1 MTTHAQKSARRPL
14 TLAWRLVERAIAGY
28 GLLGLGYVL
37 ARLAVGE
44 RWRPVAFA
52 NNFVP
57 WWTLAALGA
66 ALLALPSRRRW
77 WLIPLQLPLLI
88 AFVVV
93 YGDRF
98 APQRATD
105 AADAD
110 AATLRVMTYNL
121 QTRATSAANLEAVL
135 RDLQP
140 DVVGL
145 EEFHRD
151 HLPALDALQ
160 DLYPYQAVHL
170 SKRRVG
176 LALLSRYPI
185 AAQGA
190 VDPAERYPHSIRVEV
205 EVGGAPVAV
214 YLVHP
219 DTPDHHYFPWA
230 YDDTTRDAQLGEARD
245 AIAAEQGPVLML
257 CDCNMSDQSDAYR
270 AFDRLLTD
278 SYREAGRGLGLTFP
292 ARFGQLSPSPLPLLR
307 LDYIWHSDHF
317 AARAARVMREQGTSD
332 HFAVIAELVLE
343 QRSATDD

>member
-1 MTTHAQKSARRPL
+1 MAFQTGNPLRRAL
-14 TLAWRLVERAIAGY
+14 MGTWRLVELAIAGY
-28 GLLGLGYVL
+28 GLIGLSYVL

-44 RWRPVAFA
+44 RWGVVAFA

-57 WWTLAALGA
+57 WWSLAALSA
-66 ALLALPSRRRW
+66 AVLALPSRRRW
-77 WLIPLQLPLLI
+77 WLVPLQLPLLI
-88 AFVVV
+88 AFVVL

-98 APQRATD
+98 LPRQATGAAGDAPA
-105 AADAD
+105 
-110 AATLRVMTYNL
+110 LRVMTFNL
-121 QTRATSAANLEAVL
+121 QTRGTSAEGLEAIL

-151 HLPALDALQ
+151 HLPALNALQ

-176 LALLSRYPI
+176 LALLSRYPMG
-185 AAQGA
+185 AQGA
-190 VDPAERYPHSIRVEV
+190 VDPLERYPHSIRVEV
-205 EVGGAPVAV
+205 EVDGTAIAV

-219 DTPDHHYFPWA
+219 DTPDNHYFPWT
-230 YDDTTRDAQLGEARD
+230 YDDTRRDAQLGEARD

-257 CDCNMSDQSDAYR
+257 CDCNMSDQSDAYH

-278 SYREAGRGLGLTFP
+278 SYREVARGLGLTFP
-292 ARFGQLSPSPLPLLR
+292 AHFGRLSPSPLELLR

-317 AARAARVMREQGTSD
+317 RARAARVVREQGTSD
-332 HFAVIAELVLE
+332 HHPVIAELMWE
-343 QRSATDD
+343 QRSATDG